1 MHALFKLKE
10 TRMSAWKDFIAD
22 VAGILART
30 ETETLGRVCVAQEQ
44 AFALWVDWTCAT
56 RGGRGTVYFAGNGAS
71 ASMACHFSA
80 DLAKNARVRT
90 QVFTDP
96 ALMTAVGN
104 DLCYDD
110 VFAEPLSWHGQA
122 GDLLIAVSSSGNSP
136 NVVKALE
143 TARRLGMRS
152 VALSAMREDNAC
164 RRLADL
170 SFWIPAPT
178 YGLAETC
185 HAAILHH
192 WMDVM
197 EACPR

>member
-1 MHALFKLKE
+1 
-10 TRMSAWKDFIAD
+10 MSAWKDCIAD
-22 VAGILART
+22 IAGLLSRA
-30 ETETLGRVCVAQEQ
+30 ETHTHGMAPVDVEQ
-44 AFALWVDWTCAT
+44 AFALWVGWTLAA
-56 RGGRGTVYFAGNGAS
+56 RNAERTVFFAGNGAS

-96 ALMTAVGN
+96 SLMTAVGN
-104 DLCYDD
+104 DVCYEA
-110 VFAEPLSWHGQA
+110 VFAEPLSWFGRA
-122 GDLLIAVSSSGNSP
+122 GDLLVTVSSSGNSP

-143 TARRLGMRS
+143 VARVKEIRT
-152 VALSAMREDNAC
+152 VALSAMGPDNAS

-170 SFWIPAPT
+170 SVYVPASA

-192 WMDVM
+192 WMDLM
-197 EACPR
+197 EIQPR

>member
-1 MHALFKLKE
+1 
-10 TRMSAWKDFIAD
+10 MSAWKDFVADIA
-22 VAGILART
+22 GLLART
-30 ETETLGRVCVAQEQ
+30 EMHTHGGVRVDAEQ
-44 AFALWVDWTCAT
+44 AFALWVDWAMIT
-56 RGGRGTVYFAGNGAS
+56 RNSCGTAYFAGNGAS

-96 ALMTAVGN
+96 SLMTALGN
-104 DLCYDD
+104 DVCYDA
-110 VFAEPLSWHGQA
+110 VFSEPLSWFGRE
-122 GDLLIAVSSSGNSP
+122 GDLLVTVSSSGNSP

-143 TARRLGMRS
+143 VARTKGIRS
-152 VALSAMREDNAC
+152 VALSGMRPDNAS

-170 SFWIPAPT
+170 SVYVPAHT

-192 WMDVM
+192 WMDLM
-197 EACPR
+197 EAQSR

>member
-1 MHALFKLKE
+1 
-10 TRMSAWKDFIAD
+10 MSAWKDFVTD
-22 VAGILART
+22 VAGLLAHT
-30 ETETLGRVCVAQEQ
+30 ETHTHGGVRTDVEQ
-44 AFALWVDWTCAT
+44 AFAHWVDWTMLT
-56 RGGRGTVYFAGNGAS
+56 RTACGTAYFAGNGAS

-96 ALMTAVGN
+96 SLMTALGN
-104 DLCYDD
+104 DVSYDA
-110 VFAEPLSWHGQA
+110 VFSEPLAWFGRE
-122 GDLLIAVSSSGNSP
+122 GDLLITVSSSGNSP

-143 TARRLGMRS
+143 VARAKGIRT
-152 VALSAMREDNAC
+152 VALSGMRADNAS

-170 SFWIPAPT
+170 SFYVPAHT

-192 WMDVM
+192 WMDLM
-197 EACPR
+197 EAQSR